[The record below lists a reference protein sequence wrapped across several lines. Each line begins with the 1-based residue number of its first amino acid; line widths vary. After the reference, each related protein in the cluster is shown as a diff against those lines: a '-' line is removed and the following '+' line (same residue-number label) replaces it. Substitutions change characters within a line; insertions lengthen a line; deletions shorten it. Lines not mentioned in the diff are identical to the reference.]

1 MIASPCLSA
10 VTNARAVSRWVVREM
25 KDIRE
30 VLATL
35 GATDKLPRKYPC
47 GKDRSLP
54 QRYSP
59 WIFGQPVIA
68 KTLDALP
75 PNIFTGRG

>member
-1 MIASPCLSA
+1 
-10 VTNARAVSRWVVREM
+10 M

-35 GATDKLPRKYPC
+35 GATDKLPREYPC
-47 GKDRSLP
+47 GKDQSLP

-59 WIFGQPVIA
+59 WILGRPVIA
-68 KTLDALP
+68 KILDALP
-75 PNIFTGRG
+75 PNIFTRRG